1 MIRVGVTGNIGS
13 GKTTVCKM
21 FRHLGVPVYYADE
34 RGKYFLDTP
43 EVKKQIINALGNDIL
58 DQEGNIARQKLA
70 ARVFNNADELHQLNA
85 IIHPLV
91 RADFQQWSAEQ
102 TATSYVIKE
111 AAILIESGQYK
122 HLDKI
127 ILVSAPEDIRIQ
139 RVCERDQ
146 TDADRVRQ
154 RAAHQMPEEEK
165 TRFADYII
173 HNDGKQALI
182 PQVNRIHKSLL
193 NFGNG
198 F

>member
-1 MIRVGVTGNIGS
+1 
-13 GKTTVCKM
+13 M